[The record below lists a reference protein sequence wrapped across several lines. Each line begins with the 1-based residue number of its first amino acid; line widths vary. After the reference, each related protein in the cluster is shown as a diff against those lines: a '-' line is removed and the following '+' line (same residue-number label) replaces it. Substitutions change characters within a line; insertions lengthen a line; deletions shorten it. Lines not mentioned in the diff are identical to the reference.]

1 MATKMATNND
11 LNSLWY
17 QAYPEASTAPT
28 NTLAKSQSDVDAMSG
43 RDRLWQALDYGYGI
57 QRRASDE
64 SYAQAISQQDRAA
77 LSRGM
82 QRSSYNAATTANMRN
97 KQVQAQNDIYGSQI
111 AAYAQGLQTL
121 EEQERQQ
128 GNWEKEFYNQY
139 VSQIAA
145 NGGTPS
151 DELLALA
158 GLTRADYDQLKPQMA
173 AGGGGGGTTTTRSR
187 GRGNNGKGD
196 ENGKN
201 DQDQALADYMNT
213 LFGGASNAAN
223 NTTNALGSVV
233 NSVINTAN
241 SLLNRRNNTSN
252 YRHTGTGEAF
262 D

>member
-82 QRSSYNAATTANMRN
+82 QRSSYNAATTANLRN

-173 AGGGGGGTTTTRSR
+173 AGGGGGSTSGSR
-187 GRGNNGKGD
+187 GRGTGKKKTEDTDSTNTLADFLNSLFGNNNGSS
-196 ENGKN
+196 NSATAAVSPTSSTSTVH
-201 DQDQALADYMNT
+201 DQKVQMSPTYT
-213 LFGGASNAAN
+213 SR
-223 NTTNALGSVV
+223 TNR
-233 NSVINTAN
+233 T
-241 SLLNRRNNTSN
+241 
-252 YRHTGTGEAF
+252 Y
-262 D
+262 